1 MATENAK
8 KCSDYA
14 RVGTFFIS
22 IKLKYLNSHGR
33 IILDVILD
41 VMLDISEVSLHDKI
55 KINHAR

>member
-41 VMLDISEVSLHDKI
+41 VSEVSLYDKI

>member
-14 RVGTFFIS
+14 RVGTLFIS
-22 IKLKYLNSHGR
+22 IKLKCLNFRGR
-33 IILDVILD
+33 IILDV
-41 VMLDISEVSLHDKI
+41 SEVSLYDKI